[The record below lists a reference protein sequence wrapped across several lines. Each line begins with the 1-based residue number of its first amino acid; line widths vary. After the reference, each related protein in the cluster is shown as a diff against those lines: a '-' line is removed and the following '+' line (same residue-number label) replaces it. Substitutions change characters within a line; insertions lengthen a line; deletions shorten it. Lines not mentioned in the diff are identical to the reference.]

1 MTEERVVT
9 ENPDA
14 VECVITTKS
23 GHEVS
28 CTASRRRGDDIM
40 LVVSIDGMSYSYGD
54 SRMDEDA
61 SLYGEAR
68 QEARTVASMVEA
80 GKLRRTET
88 GWDPCVD

>member
-1 MTEERVVT
+1 
-9 ENPDA
+9 
-14 VECVITTKS
+14 
-23 GHEVS
+23 
-28 CTASRRRGDDIM
+28 M

-88 GWDPCVD
+88 GWDLCVD